1 VIVTDLHGRQ
11 SLLWGKANVGVL
23 LGMSQP
29 MMHADC
35 ISLDS
40 QCHAQD
46 QTQCCSS
53 TPPSHRPRVCAVGGC
68 VVGRGGGKGLAPS
81 LRPCQFVCM
90 RHDGLCQ
97 HHRCHVVKIAACPQ
111 RLKQLRQPVH
121 SGRETTRTRAT
132 NTPPVQ
138 RGEIFIS
145 GSR

>member
-1 VIVTDLHGRQ
+1 
-11 SLLWGKANVGVL
+11 
-23 LGMSQP
+23 
-29 MMHADC
+29 MMQGNCMH
-35 ISLDS
+35 LYS
-40 QCHAQD
+40 QCHAKDLDTMLQL
-46 QTQCCSS
+46 CASK
-53 TPPSHRPRVCAVGGC
+53 PLAKGVC
-68 VVGRGGGKGLAPS
+68 GRGVCGGEGGGQGAGPKS
-81 LRPCQFVCM
+81 IRPCPFVCM

-97 HHRCHVVKIAACPQ
+97 HHRCHVVKITACPQ